1 MKEAFNVC
9 MNIVIWWFR
18 DVSSK
23 RNYKAQIIN
32 TQMQNF
38 PFLVYRTR
46 AVYFHNKK
54 YNNNVVYNFVFYSA
68 TYIKWKHNS
77 HRVMYVCMY
86 VGT

>member
-38 PFLVYRTR
+38 PFRVYRTR

-54 YNNNVVYNFVFYSA
+54 NIIIMLFIILYSILLR
-68 TYIKWKHNS
+68 T
-77 HRVMYVCMY
+77 
-86 VGT
+86 